1 MSQFVGAAD
10 TALADSI
17 TGFLE
22 GFEGRLPSGLGS
34 LDRQSGG
41 YDDFR
46 PSEKEYYAYSELP
59 RSAY

>member
-22 GFEGRLPSGLGS
+22 GFEGRFPSN
-34 LDRQSGG
+34 LDRQSQ

-46 PSEKEYYAYSELP
+46 PSEKEYYAYSDLP

>member
-22 GFEGRLPSGLGS
+22 GFEGKFPSN
-34 LDRQSGG
+34 LDRKSG

-59 RSAY
+59 RSAF

>member
-1 MSQFVGAAD
+1 M
-10 TALADSI
+10 ADSI

-22 GFEGRLPSGLGS
+22 GFEGRLPSSLGS
-34 LDRQSGG
+34 LDRQAGG